1 MATRCPPRRMLESY
15 TVAEGVGRDQFASV
29 GRTGG
34 CMDGWREGH
43 DYAVAVVTAV
53 IKIVTM
59 EDTT

>member
-1 MATRCPPRRMLESY
+1 MLESY